1 MKHKAAIH
9 LQITMFSCLDSHRA
23 CVYQKKAHAR
33 GGRRGQAERRGAE
46 IETEPRGRGE

>member
-9 LQITMFSCLDSHRA
+9 LQITMFSCLNSHRA

-33 GGRRGQAERRGAE
+33 GRREQDESRGAE
-46 IETEPRGRGE
+46 IVTEPRGRGG